1 MTKSMNWTMKTSRGT
16 RQQCTTTVSMSFLET
31 ETCFL
36 PADREKIDLL
46 GLKYRGRKAWP
57 LFRSLEKGRMQRMI
71 DAKEAARLTDVIL
84 QLAEAFSDIRAR
96 ELVLS
101 DDNDETILRR
111 YDRKSKKWETVVASL
126 NYKPKSL
133 ASFSITDESS

>member
-1 MTKSMNWTMKTSRGT
+1 
-16 RQQCTTTVSMSFLET
+16 MSFLET